1 MISHALPFSSPAQL
15 TMCPPANHTLG
26 EERKEEEERRKD
38 EKRGEEEGGEKRT
51 YRMSSQAV
59 SNPDTHTHT
68 HSHTHICTCH

>member
-38 EKRGEEEGGEKRT
+38 EKRGEEEGGGGKE
-51 YRMSSQAV
+51 
-59 SNPDTHTHT
+59 
-68 HSHTHICTCH
+68 HIG